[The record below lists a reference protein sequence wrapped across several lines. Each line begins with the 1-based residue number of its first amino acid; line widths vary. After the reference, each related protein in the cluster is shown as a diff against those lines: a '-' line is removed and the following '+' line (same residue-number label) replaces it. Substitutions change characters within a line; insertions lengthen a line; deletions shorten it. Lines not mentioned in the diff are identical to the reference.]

1 MAASKARPEHKL
13 HFRERFRVATPMI
26 TFVAMPCSVSPIFP
40 DPGFH
45 FLAFPPPRVQPDQT
59 AQSNV
64 LVGSIFLSRLWLG
77 GAGLAPPL
85 PSICAILHQNGCCPG
100 AAGQPGIPHLTLSLP
115 TPPSALQH
123 AAFCS
128 DMQPLA
134 RVIRGK
140 GESEDKSIIANHG
153 ANSLRAA
160 AFAKKFGQLDPR
172 TGLYFLPS
180 YLSSVMTATPF
191 FGKLI
196 GALVCGPICERW
208 GRRAALAVLAC
219 ISVVGVT
226 LQTSA
231 TTTAQFT
238 IGRIINFA
246 MTGFCIIVV
255 PVYQAECTP
264 PQLRGLT
271 TSVIQM
277 MIIVGQ
283 LIASLINLGTKSIP
297 GDASW
302 RIPVGLQLV
311 TPAVLLALWPLVPE
325 SPRWLLA
332 KNREAEA
339 QKSLRRLQ
347 SNLSEGEL
355 ARSLQT
361 LRESLA
367 NTQKGPWREVFDQH
381 NRLRTF
387 IAVVAMFGQ
396 QITGQAFVSQYAA
409 VFYQRNGFA
418 SQALLFTMLSNVTGL
433 AGTVLAWTVVDGFGR
448 RVPLPEYRPILLI
461 GGFFMGAFLY
471 IVGIVSTVHNPTH
484 GAKDMLVASISLFNM
499 AYNMSWAP
507 VSYIVLGEV
516 TNTRVREK
524 TSLVACSISIL
535 VTFLTSFT
543 MPYLLNKGYAGLGGK
558 VGFVYGSLC
567 FAMNVVA
574 YFFVPEMK
582 GRTLEDVDALFEA
595 KVPLRQFRDAVL
607 PEKSESGRSSDYDEQ
622 LRSRSEKRE
631 EEVVVV

>member
-1 MAASKARPEHKL
+1 MTPNSGCPKHQL
-13 HFRERFRVATPMI
+13 LFRERFRTATPMI
-26 TFVAMPCSVSPIFP
+26 LFVALYTALC
-40 DPGFH
+40 
-45 FLAFPPPRVQPDQT
+45 AFNFGYDVGNFGGVQ
-59 AQSNV
+59 A
-64 LVGSIFLSRLWLG
+64 
-77 GAGLAPPL
+77 
-85 PSICAILHQNGCCPG
+85 
-100 AAGQPGIPHLTLSLP
+100 
-115 TPPSALQH
+115 
-123 AAFCS
+123 
-128 DMQPLA
+128 MQP
-134 RVIRGK
+134 
-140 GESEDKSIIANHG
+140 
-153 ANSLRAA
+153 
-160 AFAKKFGQLDPR
+160 FAKKFGSLDPK
-172 TGLYFLPS
+172 TGLYFLPNH
-180 YLSSVMTATPF
+180 LSSVMTATPF

-196 GALVCGPICERW
+196 GALACGPVCERW

-231 TTTAQFT
+231 TTTVQFT
-238 IGRIINFA
+238 IGRIVNFA

-283 LIASLINLGTKSIP
+283 LVASLINLGTKPIP
-297 GDASW
+297 SDAAW

-311 TPAVLLALWPLVPE
+311 TPAVLLLLWPLVPE

-332 KNREAEA
+332 RNREDEA
-339 QKSLRRLQ
+339 RRSLHVLQ
-347 SNLSEGEL
+347 SGRLSEGEL
-355 ARSLQT
+355 ARALRT
-361 LRESLA
+361 LRESLKD
-367 NTQKGPWREVFDQH
+367 TQKGPWREVFGKR

-387 IAVVAMFGQ
+387 IAVTAMVGQ

-409 VFYQRNGFA
+409 VFYLRNGFA
-418 SQALLFTMLSNVTGL
+418 SQALLLTMISNLTGL

-448 RVPLPEYRPILLI
+448 RPILLI

-471 IVGIVSTVHNPTH
+471 IVGAISAIHSPSND
-484 GAKDMLVASISLFNM
+484 ARNMLVASISLFNM

-516 TNTRVREK
+516 ANTRVREK
-524 TSLVACSISIL
+524 TSLLACSLSIV

-543 MPYLLNKGYAGLGGK
+543 MPYLIDTTHAGLSGR

-567 FAMNVVA
+567 FAANVVA

-582 GRTLEDVDALFEA
+582 GRTLEEIDALFEA
-595 KVPLRQFRDAVL
+595 RVPLRRFRDTVVPSASEASD
-607 PEKSESGRSSDYDEQ
+607 PSSDPDERGTRKSEPAAA
-622 LRSRSEKRE
+622 
-631 EEVVVV
+631 VA